1 MPASVVKGCL
11 ELVIFL
17 VTLFAALLLYIFWV
31 QYKINVDNEQRIQ
44 LALRSNYPTDTI
56 RIIRMV
62 KFPKE
67 DWDYFSQICFEF
79 TVENGSGSRRFA
91 MVQSD
96 KDQGHWTFAQEYGSI
111 QDCVEKFD
119 HG

>member
-1 MPASVVKGCL
+1 MRASAVRGCL
-11 ELVIFL
+11 ELVVFL
-17 VTLFAALLLYIFWV
+17 AMLFVALLLYIFWI
-31 QYKINVDNEQRIQ
+31 QHKINVENEQRIQ

-56 RIIRMV
+56 RIIRRI

-67 DWDYFSQICFEF
+67 DWDYFSEICFEF

-96 KDQGHWTFAQEYGSI
+96 KDQGHWTFGQEYGSI

-119 HG
+119 RG